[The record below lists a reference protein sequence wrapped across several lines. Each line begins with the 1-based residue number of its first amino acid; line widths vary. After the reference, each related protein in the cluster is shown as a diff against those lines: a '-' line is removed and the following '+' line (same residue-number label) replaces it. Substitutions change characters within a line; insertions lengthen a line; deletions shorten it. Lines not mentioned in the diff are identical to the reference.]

1 MKRGSYI
8 VFILFTVF
16 VFFPLLTTCHRTE
29 KKQVVHNLD
38 YEQIR
43 NRGRLIAITDFNS
56 MNYFIYKGQPLGY
69 QYELL
74 QEFSNHIGLP
84 IQVIV
89 QNDIHEAIRMLNTG
103 EADLIAMNLTVT
115 NERMKVVSFSVPITS
130 TRQVLVQRKPGIS
143 GNSGMVLATPEFV
156 KTPAGLAHKLIYV
169 QKGSSYTDRLRN
181 LSEETG
187 AGIKIKEVPSTSED
201 LVEQVARGDI
211 DYTVCD
217 ENIARV
223 AAMYYP
229 NLDYSVPVSLE
240 QNLAWAARKD
250 SPELLGILNS
260 WLDGFTRTTRFSV
273 IYRKYFDNAR
283 TSSIVN
289 NEYFVLRT
297 GRISQY
303 DELIQKYSAQINWD
317 WTLLA
322 SLIYQESHF
331 NPNARS
337 WAGAYGLMQLMPSV
351 LDQFGIDTLAS
362 PEKNIEAGIKL
373 IAYLDQQFD
382 PSIPKDDRIK
392 FILAA
397 YNIGLGHVWDAQ
409 RLAEKYGQDPKKWD
423 NVEYFLI
430 QKKYPRYYLD
440 PVVKN
445 GACKGDLAVQYVKD
459 VLHLYHHY
467 SNIIASLEK

>member
-1 MKRGSYI
+1 MR
-8 VFILFTVF
+8 V
-16 VFFPLLTTCHRTE
+16 LL
-29 KKQVVHNLD
+29 
-38 YEQIR
+38 
-43 NRGRLIAITDFNS
+43 
-56 MNYFIYKGQPLGY
+56 
-69 QYELL
+69 
-74 QEFSNHIGLP
+74 
-84 IQVIV
+84 
-89 QNDIHEAIRMLNTG
+89 
-103 EADLIAMNLTVT
+103 
-115 NERMKVVSFSVPITS
+115 
-130 TRQVLVQRKPGIS
+130 
-143 GNSGMVLATPEFV
+143 
-156 KTPAGLAHKLIYV
+156 
-169 QKGSSYTDRLRN
+169 
-181 LSEETG
+181 
-187 AGIKIKEVPSTSED
+187 
-201 LVEQVARGDI
+201 
-211 DYTVCD
+211 
-217 ENIARV
+217 
-223 AAMYYP
+223 
-229 NLDYSVPVSLE
+229 
-240 QNLAWAARKD
+240 
-250 SPELLGILNS
+250 
-260 WLDGFTRTTRFSV
+260 
-273 IYRKYFDNAR
+273 
-283 TSSIVN
+283 IVN

-303 DELIQKYSAQINWD
+303 DELIQKYSVQINWD

-331 NPNARS
+331 NPRARS

-382 PSIPKDDRIK
+382 SSIPKDEKVK

-445 GACKGDLAVQYVKD
+445 GYCKGELAVQYVKD

>member
-1 MKRGSYI
+1 MKRGNYI
-8 VFILFTVF
+8 FILFISVF

-29 KKQVVHNLD
+29 KEQVVHNFD

-43 NRGRLIAITDFNS
+43 KRGRLIAITDFNS

-89 QNDIHEAIRMLNTG
+89 QNDIHEAIHMLNTG

-130 TRQVLVQRKPGIS
+130 TRQVLVQRKPGVS
-143 GNSGMVLATPEFV
+143 GNSGMVPATLEFV
-156 KTPAGLAHKLIYV
+156 KTPADLAQKLIYV
-169 QKGSSYTDRLRN
+169 QKGSSYADRLRN

-187 AGIKIKEVPSTSED
+187 AGIRIKEVPATSED
-201 LVEQVARGDI
+201 LVEQVAKGEI
-211 DYTVCD
+211 DFTVCD

-229 NLDYSVPVSLE
+229 NIDYSVAVSLE

-250 SPELLGILNS
+250 SPELLGILNT
-260 WLDGFTRTTRFSV
+260 WLGSFTSTTRFSN

-303 DELIQKYSAQINWD
+303 DELIQKYSVQINWD

-331 NPNARS
+331 NPHARS

-382 PSIPKDDRIK
+382 PSIPKDERVK

-409 RLAEKYGQDPKKWD
+409 RLAEKYGQDPNKWD

-445 GACKGDLAVQYVKD
+445 GFCKGELAVQYVKD